1 MKLLVEGHPYPFES
15 IRELFPNIDELD
27 VVDGVASVNYVGYY
41 YYAEKSQA
49 VFILPKVVID
59 HRDNLFGVEGL
70 RPEHVINLDEPGN
83 PLSQGQRQFIYGLS
97 VWIYRAIAVYRD
109 NCVRQNKDHTII
121 RQQSAIKVG
130 RGKHRTGNTFLDI
143 ILSLIE
149 FARQNKDWFLFILKN
164 NRSGFNKI
172 NWSKTIAKSQVVIQ
186 DNEPVYIDPI
196 TKKRRINFDEELL
209 VIFYS
214 ILNYVRQ
221 TYGFPVEVDLN
232 YNLITGK
239 RFECYMPHRREDGT
253 TDCGFGVRRLRQIK
267 YKYFSDKALQLWDLC
282 FAFFDQSKNV
292 RINAQLNEFLLAK
305 NFNIVFEA
313 IIDELIG
320 DSEFP
325 DRLNKKQEDGKQVDH
340 MYLYKSLTSVEPDK
354 QVYYIGDSKYYK
366 QKNPISKESVAKQY
380 TYARNVIQWNLNLF
394 FGEDSE
400 SKPRETDFCLRDEIT
415 EGYNIIPN
423 FFISATVPD
432 DLSYTDTVEKAQK
445 SATTFVSQQFRNRLF
460 DRDTL
465 LVTHYDVN
473 FLYVVSLYARNN
485 AYRKKVWREKVRGI
499 FRDKIQKELE
509 RRFKFFAMRPKPG
522 VDAREFIETHFRDI
536 LGKVYAPYDDK
547 DVIALAL
554 DNRKQFDEENLHV
567 LAELGE
573 AFTIVECPLG
583 QDPRELLPPASAGTA
598 APSATAMHG
607 KFLFGIVNKNRRCK
621 DGHMEVSK
629 EYLAFVNREADE
641 FVMRNMP
648 GGDISEAKYFVPMFD
663 GGIAGYYEIIG
674 ITFGSRKQPLLDDD
688 ANPILDAKGK
698 EIMVKMPCLNIK
710 LGAYTPL
717 GDHIAEIPKFR
728 NWNGHV
734 RVRRASCP
742 AGRWSSGWTP
752 GAAGVQGP
760 APAVPCRTVRR
771 GPALRGPSAREAAR
785 PAFPCRSQ
793 S

>member
-239 RFECYMPHRREDGT
+239 RFECYMPHRREHGT

-728 NWNGHV
+728 NWNGQIHTY
-734 RVRRASCP
+734 SE
-742 AGRWSSGWTP
+742 
-752 GAAGVQGP
+752 
-760 APAVPCRTVRR
+760 
-771 GPALRGPSAREAAR
+771 LLDLYK
-785 PAFPCRSQ
+785 
-793 S
+793 

>member
-320 DSEFP
+320 DSEVP

-728 NWNGHV
+728 NWNGQIHTY
-734 RVRRASCP
+734 SE
-742 AGRWSSGWTP
+742 
-752 GAAGVQGP
+752 
-760 APAVPCRTVRR
+760 
-771 GPALRGPSAREAAR
+771 LLDLYK
-785 PAFPCRSQ
+785 
-793 S
+793 

>member
-70 RPEHVINLDEPGN
+70 RPEHVINLNEPGN

-149 FARQNKDWFLFILKN
+149 FARQNKDWFMFILKN

-214 ILNYVRQ
+214 ILNYIKQ
-221 TYGFPVEVDLN
+221 TYGFPVEVNFN
-232 YNLITGK
+232 YELITGK
-239 RFECYMPHRREDGT
+239 RFERYMPHRRKDGT

-394 FGEDSE
+394 FGEDSD

-485 AYRKKVWREKVRGI
+485 AYRKKEWREKVRGI

-509 RRFKFFAMRPKPG
+509 ERFKFFAMRPKPG
-522 VDAREFIETHFRDI
+522 IDTREFIETHFRDI
-536 LGKVYAPYDDK
+536 LGKVYTPYDYK
-547 DVIALAL
+547 NIIALSL
-554 DNRKQFDEENLHV
+554 DNRKQFDEENSYV

-583 QDPRELLPPASAGTA
+583 QDPRELLPPLNSISTFIHSVKKQGVFMIMMENFTSKFQKFQETGKIAVPIRYTCDGMELLSNA
-598 APSATAMHG
+598 ANIGSV
-607 KFLFGIVNKNRRCK
+607 LFHTRHITGQ
-621 DGHMEVSK
+621 HLFE
-629 EYLAFVNREADE
+629 LRES
-641 FVMRNMP
+641 VR
-648 GGDISEAKYFVPMFD
+648 FVPQRQVPND
-663 GGIAGYYEIIG
+663 YYL
-674 ITFGSRKQPLLDDD
+674 TVKNPAQPNPDEEVAFLYALLDINTTHELDSSTLDCQNKPFASQKERYD
-688 ANPILDAKGK
+688 AQYSLISDL
-698 EIMVKMPCLNIK
+698 
-710 LGAYTPL
+710 T
-717 GDHIAEIPKFR
+717 
-728 NWNGHV
+728 
-734 RVRRASCP
+734 
-742 AGRWSSGWTP
+742 T
-752 GAAGVQGP
+752 
-760 APAVPCRTVRR
+760 
-771 GPALRGPSAREAAR
+771 
-785 PAFPCRSQ
+785 
-793 S
+793 

>member
-70 RPEHVINLDEPGN
+70 RPEHVINLNEPGN

-149 FARQNKDWFLFILKN
+149 FARQNKDWFMFILKN

-214 ILNYVRQ
+214 ILNYIKQ
-221 TYGFPVEVDLN
+221 TYGFPVEVNFN
-232 YNLITGK
+232 YELITGK
-239 RFECYMPHRREDGT
+239 RFERYMPHRRKDGT

-267 YKYFSDKALQLWDLC
+267 YKYFSDKALQLWGLC

-394 FGEDSE
+394 FGEDSD

-485 AYRKKVWREKVRGI
+485 AYRKKEWRDKVRGI

-522 VDAREFIETHFRDI
+522 VDTREFIETHFRDI
-536 LGKVYAPYDDK
+536 LGKVYAPYNDK
-547 DVIALAL
+547 DIIALAL
-554 DNRKQFDEENLHV
+554 DNRKQFDEENSHV

-629 EYLAFVNREADE
+629 EYLAFVNQEADE

-663 GGIAGYYEIIG
+663 GGIAGYYEIKG

-688 ANPILDAKGK
+688 ANPILNANGK

-728 NWNGHV
+728 NWNGQIHTY
-734 RVRRASCP
+734 SE
-742 AGRWSSGWTP
+742 
-752 GAAGVQGP
+752 
-760 APAVPCRTVRR
+760 
-771 GPALRGPSAREAAR
+771 LLDLYK
-785 PAFPCRSQ
+785 
-793 S
+793 

>member
-70 RPEHVINLDEPGN
+70 RPEHVINLNEPGN

-149 FARQNKDWFLFILKN
+149 FARQNKDWFMFILKN

-214 ILNYVRQ
+214 ILNYIKQ
-221 TYGFPVEVDLN
+221 TYGFPVEVNFN
-232 YNLITGK
+232 YELITGK
-239 RFECYMPHRREDGT
+239 RFERYMPHRRKDGT

-340 MYLYKSLTSVEPDK
+340 MYLYKSLTSVESDK

-394 FGEDSE
+394 FGEDSD

-485 AYRKKVWREKVRGI
+485 AYRKKEWRDKVRGI

-522 VDAREFIETHFRDI
+522 VDTREFIETHFRDI
-536 LGKVYAPYDDK
+536 LGKVYAPYNDK
-547 DVIALAL
+547 DIIALAL
-554 DNRKQFDEENLHV
+554 DNRKQFDEENSHV

-629 EYLAFVNREADE
+629 EYLAFVNQEADE

-663 GGIAGYYEIIG
+663 GGIAGYYEIKG

-688 ANPILDAKGK
+688 ANPILNANGK

-728 NWNGHV
+728 NWNGQIHTY
-734 RVRRASCP
+734 SE
-742 AGRWSSGWTP
+742 
-752 GAAGVQGP
+752 
-760 APAVPCRTVRR
+760 
-771 GPALRGPSAREAAR
+771 LLDLYK
-785 PAFPCRSQ
+785 
-793 S
+793 

>member
-172 NWSKTIAKSQVVIQ
+172 NWSKTITKSQVVIQ

-728 NWNGHV
+728 NWNGQIHTY
-734 RVRRASCP
+734 SE
-742 AGRWSSGWTP
+742 
-752 GAAGVQGP
+752 
-760 APAVPCRTVRR
+760 
-771 GPALRGPSAREAAR
+771 LLDLYK
-785 PAFPCRSQ
+785 
-793 S
+793 

>member
-509 RRFKFFAMRPKPG
+509 RRFKFFTMRPKPG

-728 NWNGHV
+728 NWNGQIHTY
-734 RVRRASCP
+734 SE
-742 AGRWSSGWTP
+742 
-752 GAAGVQGP
+752 
-760 APAVPCRTVRR
+760 
-771 GPALRGPSAREAAR
+771 LLDLYK
-785 PAFPCRSQ
+785 
-793 S
+793 

>member
-70 RPEHVINLDEPGN
+70 RPEHVINLNEPGN
-83 PLSQGQRQFIYGLS
+83 PLSQGQWQFIYGLS

-121 RQQSAIKVG
+121 HQQSAIKVG

-149 FARQNKDWFLFILKN
+149 FTRQNKDWFMFILKN

-728 NWNGHV
+728 NWNGQIHTY
-734 RVRRASCP
+734 SE
-742 AGRWSSGWTP
+742 
-752 GAAGVQGP
+752 
-760 APAVPCRTVRR
+760 
-771 GPALRGPSAREAAR
+771 LLDLYK
-785 PAFPCRSQ
+785 
-793 S
+793 

>member
-70 RPEHVINLDEPGN
+70 RPEHVIDLNESGN

-109 NCVRQNKDHTII
+109 NCMRQNKDHTII

-149 FARQNKDWFLFILKN
+149 FARQNKDWFMFILKN

-214 ILNYVRQ
+214 ILNYVKQ
-221 TYGFPVEVDLN
+221 TYGFPVEVNFN
-232 YNLITGK
+232 YDLITGK
-239 RFECYMPHRREDGT
+239 RFERYMPHRREDGT

-282 FAFFDQSKNV
+282 FAFFDQSKSV

-313 IIDELIG
+313 IIDDLIG

-366 QKNPISKESVAKQY
+366 QKNPISRESVAKQY

-394 FGEDSE
+394 FGEDTE

-485 AYRKKVWREKVRGI
+485 AYRKKEWREKVRGI

-728 NWNGHV
+728 NWNGQIHTY
-734 RVRRASCP
+734 SE
-742 AGRWSSGWTP
+742 
-752 GAAGVQGP
+752 
-760 APAVPCRTVRR
+760 
-771 GPALRGPSAREAAR
+771 LLDLYK
-785 PAFPCRSQ
+785 
-793 S
+793 

>member
-717 GDHIAEIPKFR
+717 GDHIAEIPRFR
-728 NWNGHV
+728 NWNGQIHTY
-734 RVRRASCP
+734 SE
-742 AGRWSSGWTP
+742 
-752 GAAGVQGP
+752 
-760 APAVPCRTVRR
+760 
-771 GPALRGPSAREAAR
+771 LLDLYK
-785 PAFPCRSQ
+785 
-793 S
+793 

>member
-394 FGEDSE
+394 FGEDSD

-485 AYRKKVWREKVRGI
+485 AYRKKEWREKVRGI

-509 RRFKFFAMRPKPG
+509 KRFKFFAMRTKPG

-547 DVIALAL
+547 DIIALAL
-554 DNRKQFDEENLHV
+554 DNRKQFDEENSHV

-688 ANPILDAKGK
+688 ANPILDANGK

-717 GDHIAEIPKFR
+717 GDHIVEIPKFR
-728 NWNGHV
+728 NWNGQIHTY
-734 RVRRASCP
+734 SE
-742 AGRWSSGWTP
+742 
-752 GAAGVQGP
+752 
-760 APAVPCRTVRR
+760 
-771 GPALRGPSAREAAR
+771 LLDLYK
-785 PAFPCRSQ
+785 
-793 S
+793 

>member
-186 DNEPVYIDPI
+186 DNEPAYIDPI

-432 DLSYTDTVEKAQK
+432 NLSYTDTVEKAQK

-728 NWNGHV
+728 NWNGQIHTY
-734 RVRRASCP
+734 SE
-742 AGRWSSGWTP
+742 
-752 GAAGVQGP
+752 
-760 APAVPCRTVRR
+760 
-771 GPALRGPSAREAAR
+771 LLDLYK
-785 PAFPCRSQ
+785 
-793 S
+793 

>member
-573 AFTIVECPLG
+573 AFTIVECPLDKIRVNFFHLR
-583 QDPRELLPPASAGTA
+583 QRALQHLQQQQCTAS
-598 APSATAMHG
+598 S
-607 KFLFGIVNKNRRCK
+607 FS
-621 DGHMEVSK
+621 VSSTK
-629 EYLAFVNREADE
+629 TD
-641 FVMRNMP
+641 
-648 GGDISEAKYFVPMFD
+648 
-663 GGIAGYYEIIG
+663 
-674 ITFGSRKQPLLDDD
+674 
-688 ANPILDAKGK
+688 
-698 EIMVKMPCLNIK
+698 
-710 LGAYTPL
+710 
-717 GDHIAEIPKFR
+717 
-728 NWNGHV
+728 
-734 RVRRASCP
+734 
-742 AGRWSSGWTP
+742 
-752 GAAGVQGP
+752 
-760 APAVPCRTVRR
+760 
-771 GPALRGPSAREAAR
+771 AAR
-785 PAFPCRSQ
+785 TGTWRYQRNIWHLSIGRLT
-793 S
+793 SL

>member
-394 FGEDSE
+394 FGEDSD

-485 AYRKKVWREKVRGI
+485 AYRKKEWRDKVRGI

-522 VDAREFIETHFRDI
+522 VDTREFIETHFRDI

-547 DVIALAL
+547 DIIALAL
-554 DNRKQFDEENLHV
+554 DNRKQFDEENSHV

-663 GGIAGYYEIIG
+663 GGIAGYYEIKG

-688 ANPILDAKGK
+688 ANPILDANGK

-717 GDHIAEIPKFR
+717 GDHIVEIPKFR
-728 NWNGHV
+728 NWNGQIHTY
-734 RVRRASCP
+734 SE
-742 AGRWSSGWTP
+742 
-752 GAAGVQGP
+752 
-760 APAVPCRTVRR
+760 
-771 GPALRGPSAREAAR
+771 LLDLYK
-785 PAFPCRSQ
+785 
-793 S
+793 

>member
-70 RPEHVINLDEPGN
+70 RPEHVINLNEPGN

-149 FARQNKDWFLFILKN
+149 FARQNKDWFMFILKN

-214 ILNYVRQ
+214 ILNYIKQ
-221 TYGFPVEVDLN
+221 TYGFPVEVNFN
-232 YNLITGK
+232 YELITGK
-239 RFECYMPHRREDGT
+239 RFERYMPHRRKDGT

-340 MYLYKSLTSVEPDK
+340 MYLYKNLTSVEPDK

-394 FGEDSE
+394 FGEDSD

-485 AYRKKVWREKVRGI
+485 AYRKKEWRDKVRGI

-522 VDAREFIETHFRDI
+522 VDTREFIETHFRDI
-536 LGKVYAPYDDK
+536 LGKVYAPYNDK
-547 DVIALAL
+547 DIIALAL
-554 DNRKQFDEENLHV
+554 DNRKQFDEENSHV

-629 EYLAFVNREADE
+629 EYLAFVNQEADE

-663 GGIAGYYEIIG
+663 GGIAGYYEIKG

-688 ANPILDAKGK
+688 ANPILNANGK

-728 NWNGHV
+728 NWNGQIHTY
-734 RVRRASCP
+734 SE
-742 AGRWSSGWTP
+742 
-752 GAAGVQGP
+752 
-760 APAVPCRTVRR
+760 
-771 GPALRGPSAREAAR
+771 LLDLYK
-785 PAFPCRSQ
+785 
-793 S
+793 

>member
-70 RPEHVINLDEPGN
+70 RPEHVIDLNEPGN

-143 ILSLIE
+143 ILSFIE

-380 TYARNVIQWNLNLF
+380 TYARNAIQWNLNLF

-465 LVTHYDVN
+465 LMTHYDVN

-583 QDPRELLPPASAGTA
+583 QDPRELLPPASAGTV

-728 NWNGHV
+728 NWNGQIHTY
-734 RVRRASCP
+734 SE
-742 AGRWSSGWTP
+742 
-752 GAAGVQGP
+752 
-760 APAVPCRTVRR
+760 
-771 GPALRGPSAREAAR
+771 LLDLYK
-785 PAFPCRSQ
+785 
-793 S
+793 

>member
-70 RPEHVINLDEPGN
+70 RPEHVINLNEPGN

-149 FARQNKDWFLFILKN
+149 FARQNKDWFMFILKN

-214 ILNYVRQ
+214 ILNYIKQ
-221 TYGFPVEVDLN
+221 TYGFPVEVNFN
-232 YNLITGK
+232 YELITGK
-239 RFECYMPHRREDGT
+239 RFERYMPHRRKDGT

-394 FGEDSE
+394 FGEDSD

-485 AYRKKVWREKVRGI
+485 AYRKKEWRDKVRGI

-522 VDAREFIETHFRDI
+522 VDTREFIETHFRDI
-536 LGKVYAPYDDK
+536 LGKVYAPYNDK
-547 DVIALAL
+547 DIIALAL
-554 DNRKQFDEENLHV
+554 DNRKQFDEENSHV

-629 EYLAFVNREADE
+629 EYLAFVNQEADE

-663 GGIAGYYEIIG
+663 GGIAGYYEIKG

-688 ANPILDAKGK
+688 ANPILNANGN

-728 NWNGHV
+728 NWNGQIHTY
-734 RVRRASCP
+734 SE
-742 AGRWSSGWTP
+742 
-752 GAAGVQGP
+752 
-760 APAVPCRTVRR
+760 
-771 GPALRGPSAREAAR
+771 LLDLYK
-785 PAFPCRSQ
+785 
-793 S
+793 

>member
-27 VVDGVASVNYVGYY
+27 VVGGVASVNYVGYY

-70 RPEHVINLDEPGN
+70 HPEHVIDLNKPRN
-83 PLSQGQRQFIYGLS
+83 PLSQGHRQFIYGLS

-121 RQQSAIKVG
+121 RQQSAIKIG

-149 FARQNKDWFLFILKN
+149 FARQNKDWFMFILKN

-214 ILNYVRQ
+214 ILNYVKQ
-221 TYGFPVEVDLN
+221 TYGFPVEVNFN
-232 YNLITGK
+232 YDLITGK
-239 RFECYMPHRREDGT
+239 RFERYMPHRREDGT

-282 FAFFDQSKNV
+282 FAFFDQSKSV

-313 IIDELIG
+313 IIDDLIG

-366 QKNPISKESVAKQY
+366 QKNPISRESVAKQY

-394 FGEDSE
+394 FGEDTE

-485 AYRKKVWREKVRGI
+485 AYRKKEWREKVRGI

-509 RRFKFFAMRPKPG
+509 KRFKFFSMRPKPG
-522 VDAREFIETHFRDI
+522 VDTREFIETHFRDI
-536 LGKVYAPYDDK
+536 IGKVYAPYDDK
-547 DVIALAL
+547 DIIALAL
-554 DNRKQFDEENLHV
+554 DNRKQFEEENSHV

-583 QDPRELLPPASAGTA
+583 QDPRKLLSPVSAGTA
-598 APSATAMHG
+598 VPSTIATHG
-607 KFLFGIVNKNRRCK
+607 KFLFGIVNKNRRFK

-629 EYLAFVNREADE
+629 EYLAFVNQEADE

-648 GGDISEAKYFVPMFD
+648 GGDISEAKHFVPMFD
-663 GGIAGYYEIIG
+663 GGIAGYYKITG

-688 ANPILDAKGK
+688 ANPILDANGK

-728 NWNGHV
+728 NWNGQIHTY
-734 RVRRASCP
+734 SE
-742 AGRWSSGWTP
+742 
-752 GAAGVQGP
+752 
-760 APAVPCRTVRR
+760 
-771 GPALRGPSAREAAR
+771 LLDLYK
-785 PAFPCRSQ
+785 
-793 S
+793 

>member
-366 QKNPISKESVAKQY
+366 QKNPISRESVAKQY

-394 FGEDSE
+394 FGEDSD

-485 AYRKKVWREKVRGI
+485 AYRKKEWRDKVRGI

-522 VDAREFIETHFRDI
+522 VDTREFIETHFRDI
-536 LGKVYAPYDDK
+536 LGKVYAPYNDK
-547 DVIALAL
+547 DIIALAL
-554 DNRKQFDEENLHV
+554 DNRKQFDEENSHV

-629 EYLAFVNREADE
+629 EYLAFVNQEADE

-663 GGIAGYYEIIG
+663 GGIAGYYEIKG

-688 ANPILDAKGK
+688 ANPILNANGK

-728 NWNGHV
+728 NWNGQIHTY
-734 RVRRASCP
+734 SE
-742 AGRWSSGWTP
+742 
-752 GAAGVQGP
+752 
-760 APAVPCRTVRR
+760 
-771 GPALRGPSAREAAR
+771 LLDLYK
-785 PAFPCRSQ
+785 
-793 S
+793 

>member
-70 RPEHVINLDEPGN
+70 RPEHVINLNEPGN

-149 FARQNKDWFLFILKN
+149 FARQNKDWFMFILKN

-214 ILNYVRQ
+214 ILNYIKQ
-221 TYGFPVEVDLN
+221 TYGFPVEVNFN
-232 YNLITGK
+232 YELITGK
-239 RFECYMPHRREDGT
+239 RFERYMPHRRKDGT

-394 FGEDSE
+394 FGEDSD

-485 AYRKKVWREKVRGI
+485 AYRKKEWREKVRGI

-509 RRFKFFAMRPKPG
+509 ERFKFFAMRPKPG
-522 VDAREFIETHFRDI
+522 IDTREFIETHFRDI

-547 DVIALAL
+547 DIIALAL
-554 DNRKQFDEENLHV
+554 DNRKQFDEENSYV

-629 EYLAFVNREADE
+629 EYLAFVNQEADE

-663 GGIAGYYEIIG
+663 GGIAGYYEIKG

-688 ANPILDAKGK
+688 ANPILNANGK

-728 NWNGHV
+728 NWNGQIHTY
-734 RVRRASCP
+734 SE
-742 AGRWSSGWTP
+742 
-752 GAAGVQGP
+752 
-760 APAVPCRTVRR
+760 
-771 GPALRGPSAREAAR
+771 LLDLYK
-785 PAFPCRSQ
+785 
-793 S
+793 

>member
-70 RPEHVINLDEPGN
+70 RPEHVINLNEPGN

-97 VWIYRAIAVYRD
+97 VWIYRTIAVYRD

-149 FARQNKDWFLFILKN
+149 FARQNKDWFMFILKN

-214 ILNYVRQ
+214 ILNYIKQ
-221 TYGFPVEVDLN
+221 TYGFPVEVNFN
-232 YNLITGK
+232 YELITGK
-239 RFECYMPHRREDGT
+239 RFERYMPHRRKDGT

-394 FGEDSE
+394 FGEDSD

-485 AYRKKVWREKVRGI
+485 AYRKKEWREKVRGI

-509 RRFKFFAMRPKPG
+509 ERFKFFAMRPKPG
-522 VDAREFIETHFRDI
+522 IDTREFIETHFRDI

-547 DVIALAL
+547 DIIALAL
-554 DNRKQFDEENLHV
+554 DNRKQFDEENSYV

-583 QDPRELLPPASAGTA
+583 QDPRELLPPLNSISTFIHSVKKQGVFMIMMENFTSKFQKFQETGKIAVPIRYTCDGMELLSNA
-598 APSATAMHG
+598 ANIGSV
-607 KFLFGIVNKNRRCK
+607 LFHTRHITGQ
-621 DGHMEVSK
+621 HLFE
-629 EYLAFVNREADE
+629 LRES
-641 FVMRNMP
+641 VR
-648 GGDISEAKYFVPMFD
+648 FVPQRQVPND
-663 GGIAGYYEIIG
+663 YYL
-674 ITFGSRKQPLLDDD
+674 TVKNPAQPNPDEEVAFLYALLDINTTHELDSSTLDCQNKPFASQKERYD
-688 ANPILDAKGK
+688 AQYSLISDL
-698 EIMVKMPCLNIK
+698 
-710 LGAYTPL
+710 T
-717 GDHIAEIPKFR
+717 
-728 NWNGHV
+728 
-734 RVRRASCP
+734 
-742 AGRWSSGWTP
+742 T
-752 GAAGVQGP
+752 
-760 APAVPCRTVRR
+760 
-771 GPALRGPSAREAAR
+771 
-785 PAFPCRSQ
+785 
-793 S
+793 

>member
-648 GGDISEAKYFVPMFD
+648 GGDISEAKCFVPMFD

-728 NWNGHV
+728 NWNGQIHTY
-734 RVRRASCP
+734 SE
-742 AGRWSSGWTP
+742 
-752 GAAGVQGP
+752 
-760 APAVPCRTVRR
+760 
-771 GPALRGPSAREAAR
+771 LLDLYK
-785 PAFPCRSQ
+785 
-793 S
+793 

>member
-232 YNLITGK
+232 YNLIIGK

-663 GGIAGYYEIIG
+663 GGIAGYSEIIG

-728 NWNGHV
+728 NWNGQIHTY
-734 RVRRASCP
+734 SE
-742 AGRWSSGWTP
+742 
-752 GAAGVQGP
+752 
-760 APAVPCRTVRR
+760 
-771 GPALRGPSAREAAR
+771 LLDLYK
-785 PAFPCRSQ
+785 
-793 S
+793 

>member
-70 RPEHVINLDEPGN
+70 RPEHVINLNEPGN

-109 NCVRQNKDHTII
+109 NCVRQDKDHTII

-149 FARQNKDWFLFILKN
+149 FARQNKDWFMFILKN

-214 ILNYVRQ
+214 ILNYIKQ
-221 TYGFPVEVDLN
+221 TYGFPVEVNFN
-232 YNLITGK
+232 YELITGK
-239 RFECYMPHRREDGT
+239 RFERYMPHRRKDGT

-366 QKNPISKESVAKQY
+366 QKNPISRESVAKQY

-394 FGEDSE
+394 FGEDSD

-445 SATTFVSQQFRNRLF
+445 SATIFVSQQFRNRLF

-485 AYRKKVWREKVRGI
+485 AYRKKEWRDKVRGI

-522 VDAREFIETHFRDI
+522 VDTREFIETHFRDI
-536 LGKVYAPYDDK
+536 LGKVYAPYNDK
-547 DVIALAL
+547 DIIALAL
-554 DNRKQFDEENLHV
+554 DNRKQFDEENSHV

-663 GGIAGYYEIIG
+663 GGIAGYYEIKG

-688 ANPILDAKGK
+688 ANPILDANGK

-728 NWNGHV
+728 NWNGQIHTY
-734 RVRRASCP
+734 SE
-742 AGRWSSGWTP
+742 
-752 GAAGVQGP
+752 
-760 APAVPCRTVRR
+760 
-771 GPALRGPSAREAAR
+771 LLDLYK
-785 PAFPCRSQ
+785 
-793 S
+793 

>member
-70 RPEHVINLDEPGN
+70 RPEHVINLNEPGN

-149 FARQNKDWFLFILKN
+149 FARQNKDWFMFILKN

-214 ILNYVRQ
+214 ILNYIKQ
-221 TYGFPVEVDLN
+221 TYGFPVEVNFN
-232 YNLITGK
+232 YELITGK
-239 RFECYMPHRREDGT
+239 RFERYMPHRRKDGT

-394 FGEDSE
+394 FGEDSD

-485 AYRKKVWREKVRGI
+485 AYRKKEWRDKVRGI

-522 VDAREFIETHFRDI
+522 VDTREFIETHFRDI
-536 LGKVYAPYDDK
+536 LGKVYAPYNDK
-547 DVIALAL
+547 DIIALAL
-554 DNRKQFDEENLHV
+554 DNRKQFDEENSHV

-629 EYLAFVNREADE
+629 EYLAFVNQEADE

-648 GGDISEAKYFVPMFD
+648 GGDISEAKYFVPMFN
-663 GGIAGYYEIIG
+663 GGIAGYYEIKG

-688 ANPILDAKGK
+688 ANPILNANGK

-728 NWNGHV
+728 NWNGQIHTY
-734 RVRRASCP
+734 SE
-742 AGRWSSGWTP
+742 
-752 GAAGVQGP
+752 
-760 APAVPCRTVRR
+760 
-771 GPALRGPSAREAAR
+771 LLDLYK
-785 PAFPCRSQ
+785 
-793 S
+793 

>member
-573 AFTIVECPLG
+573 AVTIVECPLG

-728 NWNGHV
+728 NWNGQIHTY
-734 RVRRASCP
+734 SE
-742 AGRWSSGWTP
+742 
-752 GAAGVQGP
+752 
-760 APAVPCRTVRR
+760 
-771 GPALRGPSAREAAR
+771 LLDLYK
-785 PAFPCRSQ
+785 
-793 S
+793 

>member
-485 AYRKKVWREKVRGI
+485 AYRKKEWREKVRGI

-728 NWNGHV
+728 NWNGQIHTY
-734 RVRRASCP
+734 SE
-742 AGRWSSGWTP
+742 
-752 GAAGVQGP
+752 
-760 APAVPCRTVRR
+760 
-771 GPALRGPSAREAAR
+771 LLDLYK
-785 PAFPCRSQ
+785 
-793 S
+793 

>member
-648 GGDISEAKYFVPMFD
+648 DGDISEAKYFVPMFD

-728 NWNGHV
+728 NWNGQIHTY
-734 RVRRASCP
+734 SE
-742 AGRWSSGWTP
+742 
-752 GAAGVQGP
+752 
-760 APAVPCRTVRR
+760 
-771 GPALRGPSAREAAR
+771 LLDLYK
-785 PAFPCRSQ
+785 
-793 S
+793 

>member
-305 NFNIVFEA
+305 NFNIVF
-313 IIDELIG
+313 
-320 DSEFP
+320 
-325 DRLNKKQEDGKQVDH
+325 
-340 MYLYKSLTSVEPDK
+340 
-354 QVYYIGDSKYYK
+354 
-366 QKNPISKESVAKQY
+366 
-380 TYARNVIQWNLNLF
+380 
-394 FGEDSE
+394 
-400 SKPRETDFCLRDEIT
+400 
-415 EGYNIIPN
+415 
-423 FFISATVPD
+423 
-432 DLSYTDTVEKAQK
+432 
-445 SATTFVSQQFRNRLF
+445 
-460 DRDTL
+460 
-465 LVTHYDVN
+465 
-473 FLYVVSLYARNN
+473 
-485 AYRKKVWREKVRGI
+485 
-499 FRDKIQKELE
+499 
-509 RRFKFFAMRPKPG
+509 
-522 VDAREFIETHFRDI
+522 
-536 LGKVYAPYDDK
+536 
-547 DVIALAL
+547 
-554 DNRKQFDEENLHV
+554 
-567 LAELGE
+567 
-573 AFTIVECPLG
+573 
-583 QDPRELLPPASAGTA
+583 
-598 APSATAMHG
+598 
-607 KFLFGIVNKNRRCK
+607 
-621 DGHMEVSK
+621 
-629 EYLAFVNREADE
+629 
-641 FVMRNMP
+641 
-648 GGDISEAKYFVPMFD
+648 
-663 GGIAGYYEIIG
+663 
-674 ITFGSRKQPLLDDD
+674 
-688 ANPILDAKGK
+688 
-698 EIMVKMPCLNIK
+698 
-710 LGAYTPL
+710 
-717 GDHIAEIPKFR
+717 
-728 NWNGHV
+728 
-734 RVRRASCP
+734 
-742 AGRWSSGWTP
+742 
-752 GAAGVQGP
+752 
-760 APAVPCRTVRR
+760 
-771 GPALRGPSAREAAR
+771 
-785 PAFPCRSQ
+785 
-793 S
+793 

>member
-70 RPEHVINLDEPGN
+70 RPEHVINLNEPGN

-109 NCVRQNKDHTII
+109 NCVRQDKDHTII

-149 FARQNKDWFLFILKN
+149 FARQNKDWFMFILKN

-214 ILNYVRQ
+214 ILNYIKQ
-221 TYGFPVEVDLN
+221 TYGFPVEVNFN
-232 YNLITGK
+232 YELITGK
-239 RFECYMPHRREDGT
+239 RFERYMPHRRKDGT

-366 QKNPISKESVAKQY
+366 QKNPISRESVAKQY

-394 FGEDSE
+394 FGEDSD

-485 AYRKKVWREKVRGI
+485 AYRKKEWRDKVRGI

-522 VDAREFIETHFRDI
+522 VDTREFIETHFRDI
-536 LGKVYAPYDDK
+536 LGKVYAPYNDK
-547 DVIALAL
+547 DIIALAL
-554 DNRKQFDEENLHV
+554 DNRKQFDEENSHV

-663 GGIAGYYEIIG
+663 GGIAGYYEIKG

-688 ANPILDAKGK
+688 ANPILDANGK

-717 GDHIAEIPKFR
+717 GDHIVEIPKFR
-728 NWNGHV
+728 NWNGQIHTYLELKEIYNQQ
-734 RVRRASCP
+734 P
-742 AGRWSSGWTP
+742 NY
-752 GAAGVQGP
+752 
-760 APAVPCRTVRR
+760 
-771 GPALRGPSAREAAR
+771 
-785 PAFPCRSQ
+785 
-793 S
+793 

>member
-70 RPEHVINLDEPGN
+70 RPEHVINLNEPGN

-149 FARQNKDWFLFILKN
+149 FARQNKDWFMFILKN

-214 ILNYVRQ
+214 ILNYIKQ
-221 TYGFPVEVDLN
+221 TYGFPVEVNFN
-232 YNLITGK
+232 YELITGK
-239 RFECYMPHRREDGT
+239 RFERYMPHRRKDGT

-394 FGEDSE
+394 FGEDSD

-432 DLSYTDTVEKAQK
+432 DLSYSDTVEKAQK

-485 AYRKKVWREKVRGI
+485 AYRKKEWRDKVRGI

-522 VDAREFIETHFRDI
+522 VDTREFIETHFRDI
-536 LGKVYAPYDDK
+536 LGKVYAPYNDK
-547 DVIALAL
+547 DIIALAL
-554 DNRKQFDEENLHV
+554 DNRKQFDEENSHV

-629 EYLAFVNREADE
+629 EYLAFVNQEADE

-663 GGIAGYYEIIG
+663 GGIAGYYEIKG

-688 ANPILDAKGK
+688 ANPILNANGK

-728 NWNGHV
+728 NWNGQIHTY
-734 RVRRASCP
+734 SE
-742 AGRWSSGWTP
+742 
-752 GAAGVQGP
+752 
-760 APAVPCRTVRR
+760 
-771 GPALRGPSAREAAR
+771 LLDLYK
-785 PAFPCRSQ
+785 
-793 S
+793 

>member
-41 YYAEKSQA
+41 YYAEKIQA

-366 QKNPISKESVAKQY
+366 QTNPISKESVAKQY

-485 AYRKKVWREKVRGI
+485 AYRKKEWGKKMRGK

-698 EIMVKMPCLNIK
+698 EIMVRMPCLNIK

-728 NWNGHV
+728 NWNGQIHTY
-734 RVRRASCP
+734 SE
-742 AGRWSSGWTP
+742 
-752 GAAGVQGP
+752 
-760 APAVPCRTVRR
+760 
-771 GPALRGPSAREAAR
+771 LLDLYK
-785 PAFPCRSQ
+785 
-793 S
+793 

>member
-366 QKNPISKESVAKQY
+366 QKNPISRESVAKQY

-394 FGEDSE
+394 FGEDSD

-485 AYRKKVWREKVRGI
+485 AYRKKEWRDKVRGI

-509 RRFKFFAMRPKPG
+509 RSFKFFAMRPKPG
-522 VDAREFIETHFRDI
+522 VDTREFIETHFRDI
-536 LGKVYAPYDDK
+536 LGKVYAPYNDK
-547 DVIALAL
+547 DIIALAL
-554 DNRKQFDEENLHV
+554 DNRKQFDEENSHV

-663 GGIAGYYEIIG
+663 GGIAGYYEIKG

-688 ANPILDAKGK
+688 ANPILDANGK

-717 GDHIAEIPKFR
+717 GDHIVEIPKFR
-728 NWNGHV
+728 NWNGQIHTYLELKEIYNQQ
-734 RVRRASCP
+734 P
-742 AGRWSSGWTP
+742 NY
-752 GAAGVQGP
+752 
-760 APAVPCRTVRR
+760 
-771 GPALRGPSAREAAR
+771 
-785 PAFPCRSQ
+785 
-793 S
+793 

>member
-70 RPEHVINLDEPGN
+70 RPEHVINLNEPGN

-149 FARQNKDWFLFILKN
+149 FARQNKDWFMFILKN

-214 ILNYVRQ
+214 ILNYIKQ
-221 TYGFPVEVDLN
+221 TYGFPVEVNFN
-232 YNLITGK
+232 YELITGK
-239 RFECYMPHRREDGT
+239 RFERYMPHRRKDGT

-394 FGEDSE
+394 FGEDSD

-485 AYRKKVWREKVRGI
+485 AYRKKEWREKVRGI

-509 RRFKFFAMRPKPG
+509 ERFKFFAMRPKPG
-522 VDAREFIETHFRDI
+522 IDTREFIETHFRDI

-547 DVIALAL
+547 DIIALAL
-554 DNRKQFDEENLHV
+554 DNRKQFDEENSYV

-583 QDPRELLPPASAGTA
+583 QDPRELLPPLNSISTFIHSVKKQGVFMIMMENFTSKFQKFQETGKIAVPIRYTCDGMELLSNA
-598 APSATAMHG
+598 ANIGSV
-607 KFLFGIVNKNRRCK
+607 LFHTRHITGQ
-621 DGHMEVSK
+621 HLFE
-629 EYLAFVNREADE
+629 LRES
-641 FVMRNMP
+641 VR
-648 GGDISEAKYFVPMFD
+648 FVPQRQVPND
-663 GGIAGYYEIIG
+663 YYL
-674 ITFGSRKQPLLDDD
+674 TVKNPAQPNPDEEVAFLYALLDINTTHELDSSTLDCQNKPFASQKERYD
-688 ANPILDAKGK
+688 AQYSLISDL
-698 EIMVKMPCLNIK
+698 
-710 LGAYTPL
+710 T
-717 GDHIAEIPKFR
+717 
-728 NWNGHV
+728 
-734 RVRRASCP
+734 
-742 AGRWSSGWTP
+742 T
-752 GAAGVQGP
+752 
-760 APAVPCRTVRR
+760 
-771 GPALRGPSAREAAR
+771 
-785 PAFPCRSQ
+785 
-793 S
+793 

>member
-1 MKLLVEGHPYPFES
+1 M
-15 IRELFPNIDELD
+15 
-27 VVDGVASVNYVGYY
+27 DGVASVNYVGYY

-366 QKNPISKESVAKQY
+366 QKNPISRESVAKQY

-394 FGEDSE
+394 FGEDSD

-485 AYRKKVWREKVRGI
+485 AYRKKEWRDKVRGI

-522 VDAREFIETHFRDI
+522 VDTREFIETHFRDI
-536 LGKVYAPYDDK
+536 LGKVYAPYNDK
-547 DVIALAL
+547 DIIALAL
-554 DNRKQFDEENLHV
+554 DNRKQFDEENSHV

-663 GGIAGYYEIIG
+663 GGIAGYYEIKG

-688 ANPILDAKGK
+688 ANPILDANGK

-717 GDHIAEIPKFR
+717 GDHIVEIPKFR
-728 NWNGHV
+728 NWNGQIHTYLELKEIYNQQ
-734 RVRRASCP
+734 P
-742 AGRWSSGWTP
+742 NY
-752 GAAGVQGP
+752 
-760 APAVPCRTVRR
+760 
-771 GPALRGPSAREAAR
+771 
-785 PAFPCRSQ
+785 
-793 S
+793 

>member
-1 MKLLVEGHPYPFES
+1 M
-15 IRELFPNIDELD
+15 
-27 VVDGVASVNYVGYY
+27 
-41 YYAEKSQA
+41 
-49 VFILPKVVID
+49 FILPKVVID

-583 QDPRELLPPASAGTA
+583 QDPRELASAGTA

-728 NWNGHV
+728 NWNGQIHTY
-734 RVRRASCP
+734 SE
-742 AGRWSSGWTP
+742 
-752 GAAGVQGP
+752 
-760 APAVPCRTVRR
+760 
-771 GPALRGPSAREAAR
+771 LLDLYK
-785 PAFPCRSQ
+785 
-793 S
+793 